1 MLPEQ
6 QQLLVEAIASTQ
18 AADKNSPLRNL
29 DNEKAELYIDG
40 LQSPGYAE
48 EFISALQ
55 NGTELPSPRF
65 DGRFGHCAMYRSP
78 YYKKDVY
85 LNILKT
91 HEAGFKVPDDEP
103 CLQKVAS
110 TDESQGQEI
119 IEPWVYRLARKIRD
133 DTPAYEPLKPPLK
146 RRDNGERSVDLLRVS
161 KLASGH
167 YASQVFETDTANYF
181 DAPDA
186 KADDPADCYKLRAR
200 GGSWGVDEVDKEHCK
215 NAFYF
220 EVDYS
225 EVREHVEDKAWR
237 RFAELLQTKNI
248 GGATLYPTV
257 IDGRLSRFS
266 RGGYFIGKKTNQIVA
281 ITATPRFPRFNFG
294 FPIFGPPPRS
304 HWQQESTQQEGRSQQ
319 ESSPMFPGPPPRRG
333 VNVAFKN
340 LP

>member
-1 MLPEQ
+1 
-6 QQLLVEAIASTQ
+6 
-18 AADKNSPLRNL
+18 
-29 DNEKAELYIDG
+29 
-40 LQSPGYAE
+40 
-48 EFISALQ
+48 
-55 NGTELPSPRF
+55 
-65 DGRFGHCAMYRSP
+65 
-78 YYKKDVY
+78 
-85 LNILKT
+85 
-91 HEAGFKVPDDEP
+91 
-103 CLQKVAS
+103 
-110 TDESQGQEI
+110 
-119 IEPWVYRLARKIRD
+119 
-133 DTPAYEPLKPPLK
+133 
-146 RRDNGERSVDLLRVS
+146 LLRVS

-266 RGGYFIGKKTNQIVA
+266 RGGYFIGKKNQSDCGDHSNSEVSEVQFRVPDLR
-281 ITATPRFPRFNFG
+281 TPSSIPLAARVDPARG
-294 FPIFGPPPRS
+294 TIPARVISDVSRTPS
-304 HWQQESTQQEGRSQQ
+304 ST
-319 ESSPMFPGPPPRRG
+319 RR
-333 VNVAFKN
+333 
-340 LP
+340 